1 MDTVSIQDFARID
14 LRVAK
19 ILEVEPHPNADR
31 LYVLKIDGGEEQRQ
45 LVAGVRLFFTPEE
58 LIGRS
63 IVVVWNLEPATIRGV
78 ESQGMLLAGRSDDNL
93 GLLAPAPDLAPGAK
107 VS

>member
-1 MDTVSIQDFARID
+1 METVSIQDFARID

-19 ILEVEPHPNADR
+19 VLEVEPHPNADR
-31 LYVLKIDGGEEQRQ
+31 LYVLKIDGGDEQRQ
-45 LVAGVRLFFTPEE
+45 LVAGVRAFFTPEQ
-58 LIGRS
+58 LLGRS

-78 ESQGMLLAGRSDDNL
+78 ESQGMLLAGRGDDQI
-93 GLLAPAPDLAPGAK
+93 GLLAPSPDLAPGAK